1 MTSVLQ
7 EESSRGKNF
16 EDLIDGAISLASG
29 LGSVLRVSSFG
40 AKGYNSMSHEATA
53 DWAKLNR
60 RRRRRRSFEE
70 SMLEFVNLSRK
81 RYRRDVAS
89 EKEQV
94 MWRPL

>member
-7 EESSRGKNF
+7 EESSRGQNF
-16 EDLIDGAISLASG
+16 EDLIDGAMSLVSG
-29 LGSVLRVSSFG
+29 LGSILRVSSFG
-40 AKGYNSMSHEATA
+40 AKAYNSMSHEASA
-53 DWAKLNR
+53 DWAKLN
-60 RRRRRRSFEE
+60 RRRRRSFEE
-70 SMLEFVNLSRK
+70 SMLELVNLSKK

>member
-16 EDLIDGAISLASG
+16 EDLIDGAMSLVSG

-40 AKGYNSMSHEATA
+40 AKAYNSMSHEVSAE
-53 DWAKLNR
+53 WAKLN
-60 RRRRRRSFEE
+60 RRRRRSFEE
-70 SMLEFVNLSRK
+70 SMLELVNLSKK
-81 RYRRDVAS
+81 RYRRDFAS

>member
-16 EDLIDGAISLASG
+16 EDLIDGAMSLVSG
-29 LGSVLRVSSFG
+29 LGNVLRVTSFG
-40 AKGYNSMSHEATA
+40 AKGYNSMSHEASA
-53 DWAKLNR
+53 DWAKLN
-60 RRRRRRSFEE
+60 RRRRRSFEE

-81 RYRRDVAS
+81 RNRRDVGS

>member
-16 EDLIDGAISLASG
+16 EDLVDGAMSLVSG
-29 LGSVLRVSSFG
+29 LGSVLRVSSVG
-40 AKGYNSMSHEATA
+40 AKAFNSKPHEATG

-60 RRRRRRSFEE
+60 RRRRSFEE
-70 SMLEFVNLSRK
+70 STLEFVNLSRK

>member
-16 EDLIDGAISLASG
+16 EDLIDGAMSLVSG

-40 AKGYNSMSHEATA
+40 AKAYNFMSHEVSAE
-53 DWAKLNR
+53 WAKLN
-60 RRRRRRSFEE
+60 RRRRRSFEE
-70 SMLEFVNLSRK
+70 SMLELVNLSKK

>member
-16 EDLIDGAISLASG
+16 EDLIDGAMSLVSG

-40 AKGYNSMSHEATA
+40 AKGYSSMSHEASA
-53 DWAKLNR
+53 NWAKLNR
-60 RRRRRRSFEE
+60 KRRRSFEE
-70 SMLEFVNLSRK
+70 SMLEFVNFSRK
-81 RYRRDVAS
+81 RYRRDVGS

>member
-16 EDLIDGAISLASG
+16 EDLIDGAMSLVSG

-53 DWAKLNR
+53 EREKLN

>member
-16 EDLIDGAISLASG
+16 EDLIDGAMSLVSG

-40 AKGYNSMSHEATA
+40 AKAYNSMSHEASA
-53 DWAKLNR
+53 DWAKLN

-70 SMLEFVNLSRK
+70 SMLELVNLSKK

-94 MWRPL
+94 MWTPL

>member
-16 EDLIDGAISLASG
+16 EDLIDGAMSLVSG

-53 DWAKLNR
+53 DWEKLN

-94 MWRPL
+94 MCRPL

>member
-1 MTSVLQ
+1 MTSVLK

-16 EDLIDGAISLASG
+16 EDLIDSAMSLVSG

-40 AKGYNSMSHEATA
+40 AKAYNSMSHEATG

-60 RRRRRRSFEE
+60 RRRG
-70 SMLEFVNLSRK
+70 MLEFVKLSRK
-81 RYRRDVAS
+81 RYIRDVAS

-94 MWRPL
+94 IWRPL

>member
-16 EDLIDGAISLASG
+16 EDLIDGAISLVSG

-40 AKGYNSMSHEATA
+40 AKGYNSVSHEATA

-60 RRRRRRSFEE
+60 RRRRRSFEE
-70 SMLEFVNLSRK
+70 SILEFVNLSRK
-81 RYRRDVAS
+81 RFRRDVGS

>member
-16 EDLIDGAISLASG
+16 EDLVDGATSLVSG

-40 AKGYNSMSHEATA
+40 AKAYNSMSPEATG

-60 RRRRRRSFEE
+60 RRRGSFEE

-81 RYRRDVAS
+81 RYIRDVAS

-94 MWRPL
+94 IWRPL

>member
-16 EDLIDGAISLASG
+16 EDLIDGAMSLVSG

-40 AKGYNSMSHEATA
+40 AKGYNSVSHEATA

-60 RRRRRRSFEE
+60 RRRRRSFEE
-70 SMLEFVNLSRK
+70 SILEFVNLSKK

>member
-16 EDLIDGAISLASG
+16 EDLIDGAMSLVSG

-40 AKGYNSMSHEATA
+40 AKVYNSMSHEASA
-53 DWAKLNR
+53 DWAKLNH
-60 RRRRRRSFEE
+60 RRRRSFEE
-70 SMLEFVNLSRK
+70 SMLELVNLSKK